1 MISNKNIRSA
11 LKSLSF
17 LWSGTLVGSGSTFLI
32 YMLLARELGVEAF
45 GLFSSSLATITLLT
59 LLAGFGVSKFW
70 LKEFGREGWSA
81 IRWIKPSIKFIY
93 TSTILIVILLAIW
106 AIFGPHNFDT
116 TKILLILSLFLVG
129 QIGVE
134 IVSSKF
140 QLEEKYQTLALWQLV
155 PNLLRLVIIGI
166 VMLLPFQADVFVIV
180 YIYSAI
186 GLIFIYLSIKHL
198 NLLKNGR
205 FELKGHGKQN
215 TEAMQYLP
223 SQKEIFKGALPF
235 GLATFFGFIYYQS
248 DLIMLKYLA
257 SDSESGLYNVAFV
270 LLMAILIFPS
280 NLFNKFLLPKY
291 HRWANF
297 EKEKFYNV
305 YVKTTKTMLVFGF
318 VMMSIVFIFSE
329 SIVTIFFGAEYLD
342 SVILLQIAS
351 LNIPISSVAY
361 GVGAVLVTEEHMKKK
376 IVFMGIVALLNIA
389 LNLAFIPYYGAVGA
403 SVATVISNLV
413 LLILYLYYARNYI
426 FNIKGNENVAK
437 S

>member
-1 MISNKNIRSA
+1 MMNNKNIRSS
-11 LKSLSF
+11 LKLLSF
-17 LWSGTLVGSGSTFLI
+17 LWSGTLIGSGSTFLV
-32 YMLLARELGVEAF
+32 YMLLARELGIEEF

-70 LKEFGREGWSA
+70 LKEFGREGWNA
-81 IRWIKPSIKFIY
+81 IRWIRPSIKFIY
-93 TSTILIVILLAIW
+93 ISTIFIVILLAVW
-106 AIFGPHNFDT
+106 ATLGPHDYDT
-116 TKILLILSLFLVG
+116 TKILLILSIFLVG

-140 QLEEKYQTLALWQLV
+140 QLEEKYQTLALWQLA
-155 PNLLRLVIIGI
+155 PNLSRLVLFSI
-166 VMLLPFQADVFVIV
+166 VLLLPFKIDVFIV
-180 YIYSAI
+180 AYTYATI

-198 NLLKNGR
+198 NLLKKGR
-205 FELKGHGKQN
+205 FELKGHGKPHA
-215 TEAMQYLP
+215 ELMQYLP
-223 SQKEIFKGALPF
+223 SQQEIFKGALPF

-257 SDSESGLYNVAFV
+257 SDSASGLYNVSFV

-305 YVKTTKTMLVFGF
+305 YVKTTKIMLIFGF
-318 VMMSIVFIFSE
+318 VMMSVVFTFSKIIVI
-329 SIVTIFFGAEYLD
+329 ILFGTEYLN

-361 GVGAVLVTEEHMKKK
+361 GVGAVLVTEENMKKK
-376 IVFMGIVALLNIA
+376 VVFMGIVALLNIV
-389 LNLAFIPYYGAVGA
+389 LNLALIPYYGAVGA
-403 SVATVISNLV
+403 SIATVISNLV
-413 LLILYLYYARNYI
+413 LLILYLYYVRNYI
-426 FNIKGNENVAK
+426 FNFKGNSNVAK
-437 S
+437 Y